1 MSSVTATSVPRE
13 EDGANKDCGDGS
25 TLTVSVAVKSNSLP
39 SSGAASADPVAALK
53 AQQGN
58 CDGETAEIKEEP
70 MDIDQTNHKDAAANS
85 TNAVKENN
93 CAQSPTAAATPASTT
108 MTDSESSK
116 PASSMTAAGGMTCS
130 SPSTSQATSSPLPPP
145 PSTSAAL
152 SPNRLTFSTTELEVL
167 SELDSSAFG
176 YLKLSEEKHARKKK
190 LATKAISYMEQIVA
204 LKNFRK
210 RKRPG
215 GDTVEDDLSNNNDK
229 RTSSSSSSSAAGA
242 VAPVSSSS
250 VKPKVYCKLGHLHL
264 LLEDY
269 TKALSAYRKYNL
281 LAAEEARNDVLF
293 LYGQGLV
300 FFHYNAY
307 HWATRSF
314 QQALYVQPNFARASE
329 VHARLGIMAKINGD
343 LSSSL
348 KYFKLAKKCYE
359 SPLETRPC
367 VLSEEGIQF
376 HIAHLHEISG
386 KQSKAIALY
395 KELLDSKG
403 ESLSSSLKAEIHRQ
417 LGWTY
422 YNAEML
428 GDKQTRYFIVFGP
441 LSTVKLDKTNNNN
454 NAFYRI
460 QAAIE
465 HLQKSIE
472 IEPKSGH
479 SLYLLGRCFAA
490 IGKVHDA
497 FIAYRNSDDKSE
509 SNADTWCSIGVLYQQ
524 QNQHMDAL
532 QAYIYAVQLEKYHLA
547 AWTNLGLL
555 YESFSQL
562 HDALSCYINAVA
574 KQKTP
579 IPNLHQRIKYLK
591 TQLSGAPAQG
601 PSHRPKQLPSVE
613 EAWNLPVSNEMS
625 GRHSN
630 AMKMTK
636 ENKKR
641 DVQQQQQQQGPT
653 GLTQT
658 QLQTLHYLQSQTHLT
673 PQQHHVLQQL
683 QHQQQQMQQQNEN
696 KTAAAAE
703 PVDDLLNQL
712 QGKDLSSVSEKDIEA
727 MISGQNIDSLAESL
741 LKQIAGDAPSDS
753 VGPSSNVVGN
763 GVQVNGEVKKECD
776 VDKEDR
782 DDEDDDNVGKKLG
795 SLVDVPTSLDT
806 VVVWKEVQVSSN
818 MSGDEIVE
826 ECRKVDQF
834 ALESLVSYCP
844 NPPVPPPKP
853 KARAGLSKEQ
863 LLPPT
868 PSVYLEN
875 KKDAFSPQLQ
885 EFCVQQPITVVR
897 GIAGALKLDLGL
909 FSTKTLQ
916 ESHKKA
922 NIEVITHAK
931 QLPEEN
937 WDPALG
943 RTVWK
948 SPVTKSLM
956 TVGGYAKYQTA
967 VFQES
972 LKEEQ
977 DKPAGYGR
985 GASAAAAAAELEN
998 ELAMQAARR
1007 SKKKNRPVVQF
1018 GSFVDLSEQR
1028 QWRTQ
1033 LTELM
1038 KLPSW
1043 TRVVSGG
1050 NLLSH
1055 VGYQI
1060 RGINTVQLQMK
1071 VPGCRTLAHQE
1082 PNNFCAVDINI
1093 GPGECEWFAIPFEYW
1108 GVVASLCEKH
1118 GVSLARGGNWWPN
1131 MKDLMDEEI
1140 PVYRFMQ
1147 RPGDLVWVNSGCI
1160 NWTQSVGW
1168 SNNIR
1173 WNVGPLGARQ
1183 YSVALE
1189 RYQWNKLQS
1198 VPSAVP
1204 LVHLSWNLAKNIKI
1218 NQNDERLYT
1227 AIRKTLRESLKR
1239 FILLVDY
1246 VKQLKVE
1253 PKFHGR
1259 RKYESAHQCSLCEAE
1274 LFGIFFVKEAPN
1286 GTHVVNCIDCV
1297 RAESRTL
1304 SGYVCLQ
1311 EYHVSELVRVYDNFR
1326 MQQVPNAPQSHN
1338 STISHGHGHGALF
1351 GSAGAPGHAS
1361 AGATAAAAGGHMSSS
1376 AAATAAAMAAAA
1388 AAAASNSNHVISSY

>member
-1 MSSVTATSVPRE
+1 
-13 EDGANKDCGDGS
+13 
-25 TLTVSVAVKSNSLP
+25 
-39 SSGAASADPVAALK
+39 
-53 AQQGN
+53 
-58 CDGETAEIKEEP
+58 
-70 MDIDQTNHKDAAANS
+70 
-85 TNAVKENN
+85 
-93 CAQSPTAAATPASTT
+93 
-108 MTDSESSK
+108 
-116 PASSMTAAGGMTCS
+116 
-130 SPSTSQATSSPLPPP
+130 
-145 PSTSAAL
+145 
-152 SPNRLTFSTTELEVL
+152 
-167 SELDSSAFG
+167 
-176 YLKLSEEKHARKKK
+176 
-190 LATKAISYMEQIVA
+190 
-204 LKNFRK
+204 
-210 RKRPG
+210 
-215 GDTVEDDLSNNNDK
+215 
-229 RTSSSSSSSAAGA
+229 
-242 VAPVSSSS
+242 
-250 VKPKVYCKLGHLHL
+250 
-264 LLEDY
+264 
-269 TKALSAYRKYNL
+269 
-281 LAAEEARNDVLF
+281 
-293 LYGQGLV
+293 
-300 FFHYNAY
+300 
-307 HWATRSF
+307 
-314 QQALYVQPNFARASE
+314 
-329 VHARLGIMAKINGD
+329 
-343 LSSSL
+343 
-348 KYFKLAKKCYE
+348 
-359 SPLETRPC
+359 
-367 VLSEEGIQF
+367 
-376 HIAHLHEISG
+376 
-386 KQSKAIALY
+386 
-395 KELLDSKG
+395 
-403 ESLSSSLKAEIHRQ
+403 
-417 LGWTY
+417 
-422 YNAEML
+422 
-428 GDKQTRYFIVFGP
+428 
-441 LSTVKLDKTNNNN
+441 
-454 NAFYRI
+454 
-460 QAAIE
+460 
-465 HLQKSIE
+465 
-472 IEPKSGH
+472 
-479 SLYLLGRCFAA
+479 
-490 IGKVHDA
+490 
-497 FIAYRNSDDKSE
+497 
-509 SNADTWCSIGVLYQQ
+509 
-524 QNQHMDAL
+524 MDAL

-641 DVQQQQQQQGPT
+641 EGMQQQGPA
-653 GLTQT
+653 GLSQA
-658 QLQTLHYLQSQTHLT
+658 QLQTLHYLQSQSHLT
-673 PQQHHVLQQL
+673 PQQQHVLQQL
-683 QHQQQQMQQQNEN
+683 QQQLHLFKQQQHQQQMQQQQLNAN
-696 KTAAAAE
+696 KSAE

-727 MISGQNIDSLAESL
+727 MISGQNIESLAESL

-753 VGPSSNVVGN
+753 AGPSSNMGN

-776 VDKEDR
+776 DIEAVM
-782 DDEDDDNVGKKLG
+782 DDENDGKLG
-795 SLVDVPTSLDT
+795 SLVDIPTTLDT
-806 VVVWKEVQVSSN
+806 VVRRKEVKLSSN
-818 MSGDEIVE
+818 MTGEEIVK
-826 ECRKVDQF
+826 ECQKVCES
-834 ALESLVSYCP
+834 ALENLVSYCP
-844 NPPVPPPKP
+844 NPPIPPPKP

-909 FSTKTLQ
+909 FSTKILQ
-916 ESHKKA
+916 ESHKNAK
-922 NIEVITHAK
+922 IEVLTHAK

-937 WDPALG
+937 WDPTLG

-948 SPVTKSLM
+948 SAVTKSQM

-977 DKPAGYGR
+977 DKPGYGR
-985 GASAAAAAAELEN
+985 GAAAAAAAELEN

-1007 SKKKNRPVVQF
+1007 SKMKNRPVVQL
-1018 GSFVDLSEQR
+1018 GSCVDLSEQR
-1028 QWRTQ
+1028 QWRMQ

-1071 VPGCRTLAHQE
+1071 VPGCRALAHQE

-1108 GVVASLCEKH
+1108 GAVATLCEKH

-1173 WNVGPLGARQ
+1173 WNVGPLGSRQ

-1189 RYQWNKLQS
+1189 RYHWNKLQS
-1198 VPSAVP
+1198 VPSPVP
-1204 LVHLSWNLAKNIKI
+1204 MIHLSWNLAKNIKI
-1218 NQNDERLYT
+1218 NQNDERLYV
-1227 AIRKTLRESLKR
+1227 AIKKTLRESLKS
-1239 FILLVDY
+1239 FALLVDY
-1246 VKQLKVE
+1246 IKQLNVD

-1259 RKYESAHQCSLCEAE
+1259 SKYEPAHQCSLCEVE

-1286 GTHVVNCIDCV
+1286 GKHVVNCIDCV
-1297 RAESRTL
+1297 RAENKTL

-1311 EYHVSELVRVYDNFR
+1311 EYNLSELVRIYDNFR
-1326 MQQVPNAPQSHN
+1326 MQTVPNAPSPHN
-1338 STISHGHGHGALF
+1338 SAVSHHHSGHVHGSHGHGGHGGHGALF
-1351 GSAGAPGHAS
+1351 GAAAGASGHSGAGGSS
-1361 AGATAAAAGGHMSSS
+1361 AAAAAGGGGGGGGHISSA